1 MAEAPDVAYRD
12 ILNEFDRTWRVKNLI
27 VTHSN
32 LDVTFMNRPQMSIIS
47 WVSLELRRLAQVG

>member
-1 MAEAPDVAYRD
+1 MEEAPDVAYRD

-32 LDVTFMNRPQMSIIS
+32 LDVTFMNRPHMSIIS
-47 WVSLELRRLAQVG
+47 WVPLELRRLAQVG